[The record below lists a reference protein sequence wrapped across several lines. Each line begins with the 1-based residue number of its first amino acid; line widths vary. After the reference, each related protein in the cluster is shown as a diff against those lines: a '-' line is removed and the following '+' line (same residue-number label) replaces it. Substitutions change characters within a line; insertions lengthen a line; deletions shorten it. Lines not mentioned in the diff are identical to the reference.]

1 MPAPLY
7 SHMCTVVHRFR
18 RARTFAS
25 ISQTCIAW
33 SSHRIFLFARR
44 QYTASSHHS
53 TD

>member
-25 ISQTCIAW
+25 ISQTGTTS

-44 QYTASSHHS
+44 QYTASSRHF